1 VPASTCGWAQISVAT
16 RRLSSLPDLPT
27 TYEQGMNFEASTWFG
42 FFLPKGTPAAIIKK
56 LHDATT
62 TAINT
67 PAVQEQLAATGT
79 FVVPP
84 EHQTTA
90 YLQSIIGPEIEKNGA
105 PLRAAGMSIE

>member
-1 VPASTCGWAQISVAT
+1 V
-16 RRLSSLPDLPT
+16 
-27 TYEQGMNFEASTWFG
+27 E
-42 FFLPKGTPAAIIKK
+42 
-56 LHDATT
+56 
-62 TAINT
+62 
-67 PAVQEQLAATGT
+67 TGT